1 MNEALFRQLQDS
13 VTRQAGDEAWTTLA
27 PLIDELWA
35 ERERQLARE
44 TRFRSADAIGAMYV
58 ARAQSGSIAVSQ
70 VLLGG
75 RALVELAEE
84 SKSVDPAGARRL
96 QALVD
101 EAAVQVAA
109 AVEKSRKARR
119 GQWLSFLAHELKNP
133 LNTILNALWLLRE
146 RGSDKKTAGRFVE
159 LAERAVKRIEGRIA
173 DMRALDEQLVAAPPG
188 WEALH
193 GNRSAEPAQDADPG
207 AEKSTNT

>member
-1 MNEALFRQLQDS
+1 MNENLPQQLQDA
-13 VTRQAGDEAWTTLA
+13 VTRLAGAATYETLT
-27 PLIDELWA
+27 PLFQELWR
-35 ERERQLARE
+35 ERERQLPRDVQ
-44 TRFRSADAIGAMYV
+44 FPSAEAIGLAYQM
-58 ARAQSGSIAVSQ
+58 SGQPASSAVGH

-75 RALVELAEE
+75 RALVEVGEGMGALDA
-84 SKSVDPAGARRL
+84 AGARRL

-109 AVEKSRKARR
+109 GVEKARRTRR

-146 RGSDKKTAGRFVE
+146 RGGDKKTAGRFVE

-173 DMRALDEQLVAAPPG
+173 DMRSLDEQLLVAPPG

-193 GNRSAEPAQDADPG
+193 GRSHPASE
-207 AEKSTNT
+207 EKASE

>member
-1 MNEALFRQLQDS
+1 MNEDLSRQLQDS
-13 VTRQAGDEAWTTLA
+13 VTRQTDAETWSVLA
-27 PLIDELWA
+27 PLLDELWG
-35 ERERQLARE
+35 EREQQLARE
-44 TRFRSADAIGAMYV
+44 ANFRTADAIGAAYV
-58 ARAQSGSIAVSQ
+58 ARAQAGSKAVAD

-75 RALVELAEE
+75 RALVELVEG
-84 SKSVDPAGARRL
+84 SKGVDAAGARRL

-101 EAAVQVAA
+101 EAAVRVAS
-109 AVEKSRKARR
+109 AVEKARRARR

-146 RGSDKKTAGRFVE
+146 RGGDKKTSARFVE

-193 GNRSAEPAQDADPG
+193 GGRSSESESEG
-207 AEKSTNT
+207 NEKSPE